1 MVKIIRSTILPAP
14 IEDVWDVLRDFNG
27 QDRWHPALAA
37 SEIER
42 GRDADRVGSVRKL
55 TLLDGST
62 LREQLLTLSD
72 ADTGYAYCLL
82 DTPIPLF
89 NYVSHV
95 RLMPVTDM
103 DHTFWQWEGR
113 FDTTLDQREAMLHMV
128 GTDIY
133 EAGFGAI
140 RAHMGLEG

>member
-1 MVKIIRSTILPAP
+1 MVKIIRSTILPAS

-42 GRDADRVGSVRKL
+42 GRDAAQVGSVRKL
-55 TLLDGST
+55 TLPDGSE

-72 ADTGYAYCLL
+72 VDTAYAYCLL

-95 RLMPVTDM
+95 RLLPVSDM

-113 FDTTLDQREAMLHMV
+113 FDTTLDQQEAMSHMI

-133 EAGFGAI
+133 ETGFGAI
-140 RAHMGLEG
+140 RAYMGLGG

>member
-14 IEDVWDVLRDFNG
+14 IEDVWDVLRNFNG
-27 QDRWHPALAA
+27 EDRWHPALAA

-42 GRDADRVGSVRKL
+42 GRDADRVGSIRKL
-55 TLLDGST
+55 TLTDGSE

-72 ADTGYAYCLL
+72 AETAYAYCLL

-95 RLMPVTDM
+95 RLVPVTDM
-103 DHTFWQWEGR
+103 NHTFWQWEGH
-113 FDTTLDQREAMLHMV
+113 FETTLDQREAMSHLV

-140 RAHMGLEG
+140 RVHMGLEG